1 MKMAAEII
9 TQDMQD
15 VARTS
20 REESYWGRAR
30 RRFARNKLAMV
41 SLVVLL
47 VMHGAVIILPYFLRY
62 DPDTINLFGRFLRPG
77 ANGHL
82 LGTDEMGRDV
92 FARLVYGG
100 RVSLGIGLSAMLGSV
115 VIGTILGALAGF
127 WGGWVD
133 TVIMRITDAML
144 SFPVFFILLTLL
156 TILGTSIKMIVLVI
170 ALTSWMNVARIV
182 RGEVLRAKTSQYVEA
197 AIALGN
203 SGWAVLFRHILPQSI
218 SSIIVAATLGVAYS
232 ILTESSLSYLG
243 LGVKPPTASWGNM
256 LSGARSY
263 IWSAPHL
270 VWYPGLL
277 IFITVLLYNAL
288 GDGLRDALDTSGRG

>member
-1 MKMAAEII
+1 MSAEIT
-9 TQDMQD
+9 TQAEAQG
-15 VARTS
+15 

-30 RRFARNKLAMV
+30 RRFFKNRLAV
-41 SLVVLL
+41 IALIVLI
-47 VMHGAVIILPYFLRY
+47 VMHGAVIILPHFLKH
-62 DPDTINLFGRFLRPG
+62 DPDTINLFGRFLPPG
-77 ANGHL
+77 SKGHL

-92 FARLVYGG
+92 FARLIHGG
-100 RVSLGIGLSAMLGSV
+100 RVSLGIGFSAMLGSII
-115 VIGTILGALAGF
+115 IGTMLGALAGF

-133 TVIMRITDAML
+133 MIIMRVTDAML

-156 TILGTSIKMIVLVI
+156 TILGTSIRTIVLVI

-182 RGEVLRAKTSQYVEA
+182 RGEVLRAKASQYVEA

-203 SGWAVLFRHILPQSI
+203 SNWSVLFRHILPQSM
-218 SSIIVAATLGVAYS
+218 SSIIVSATLGVAYS

-263 IWSAPHL
+263 IWSAPKL
-270 VWYPGLL
+270 VMYPGLL
-277 IFITVLLYNAL
+277 IFATVLLYNAL
-288 GDGLRDALDTSGRG
+288 GDGLRDALDTSARG